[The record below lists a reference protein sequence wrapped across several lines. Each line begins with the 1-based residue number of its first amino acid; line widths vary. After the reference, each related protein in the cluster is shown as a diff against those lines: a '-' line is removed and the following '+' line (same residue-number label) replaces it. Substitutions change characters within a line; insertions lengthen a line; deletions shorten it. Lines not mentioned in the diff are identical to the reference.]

1 MTYDGELIRAETG
14 ETEDDRFYAES
25 PLQLSHLVSSLKD
38 GDTMVINAH
47 A

>member
-14 ETEDDRFYAES
+14 ETDDDTFYA
-25 PLQLSHLVSSLKD
+25 PNYPALKNLTFSLKA

-47 A
+47 E